1 MWESRVSG
9 GAGESGALPEAPGEL
24 GEVGTFLSPPAAGV
38 HRQILLAT
46 LGWFVGY
53 QLVKRAEYMHAKV
66 DRELF
71 EYVRHHPVDFH
82 AATGTLSRYFGRLQ
96 PAVICQ

>member
-1 MWESRVSG
+1 
-9 GAGESGALPEAPGEL
+9 
-24 GEVGTFLSPPAAGV
+24 GV
-38 HRQILLAT
+38 HRQVLLAT

-71 EYVRHHPVDFH
+71 EYIRHHPGDFRSATEKKRIGELLEDFH
-82 AATGTLSRYFGRLQ
+82 PIR
-96 PAVICQ
+96 

>member
-1 MWESRVSG
+1 
-9 GAGESGALPEAPGEL
+9 
-24 GEVGTFLSPPAAGV
+24 GV

-53 QLVKRAEYMHAKV
+53 QLVKRAEYMHAKM

-71 EYVRHHPVDFH
+71 EYIRQHPGDFH
-82 AATGTLSRYFGRLQ
+82 AAAGKKRVGELLEDFHPIR
-96 PAVICQ
+96 

>member
-1 MWESRVSG
+1 H
-9 GAGESGALPEAPGEL
+9 
-24 GEVGTFLSPPAAGV
+24 FLSPPAAGV
-38 HRQILLAT
+38 HRQVLLAT

-71 EYVRHHPVDFH
+71 GYVRHHPVDFH
-82 AATGTLSRYFGRLQ
+82 STTEKKRTGELLEDFHPIR
-96 PAVICQ
+96 

>member
-1 MWESRVSG
+1 
-9 GAGESGALPEAPGEL
+9 
-24 GEVGTFLSPPAAGV
+24 GV

-53 QLVKRAEYMHAKV
+53 QLLKRVEYRYAKV

-71 EYVRHHPVDFH
+71 EYVRLHPVDFH
-82 AATGTLSRYFGRLQ
+82 AATEKKRIGDLLEDFHPIR
-96 PAVICQ
+96 